1 MEIEKRENMAARSDA
16 LNQNA
21 YQKDRMKQTM
31 RDWSAHV
38 DRIYNASN
46 PQTLTG
52 SVRVMDSPLV
62 LSLVG
67 GEYADGARRLGVYI
81 DESKVQ
87 TIASG
92 TKHLHHLSKDQV
104 KQIPAALA
112 DPIAIFESTSNAR
125 DSKTND
131 VVFMLDLKDQNG
143 ANVVAAIWLDQERI
157 GLSVNKLA
165 SYYGKE
171 SVKKGKIVPNSS
183 WFNQQVGAGRLMYVN
198 TKKALHRTASGLL
211 VLPVDSNGELI
222 DKSIKTERD
231 LVKLRHANPT
241 YYQSILEPGD
251 FDEVGNVRPAALREI
266 EQEKN
271 EIISAAQRGG
281 TYMKAPNGRPS
292 SLTGEHWALIRT
304 KRFKNWFGDWD
315 ASWKKEAIRNQ
326 ESVIVGHV
334 TGKAAELLDQYTNKA
349 PGVRTAIKSY
359 ALSVLPREVHTRAL
373 GKVFISGSSIKDT
386 LSHSRG
392 VMKFESLFCI
402 DKLLSSAVEVGT
414 EKIEKG
420 ITTHVLARK
429 TLWNDEEFVVVMAVN
444 EDQNGNRFYDHE
456 MTEIKKLNEL
466 STAPA
471 VNGKVGGSEKA
482 HRSLL
487 SILREDVWNVN
498 DFSQVVDENGEP
510 LVVYHGT
517 GTSDI
522 TEFKT
527 SKATDKVGRLM
538 ALGEGKGKFYFTS
551 NEQGARLA
559 GEGAVA
565 RGQGR
570 DAAVMPVFLNL
581 RNPMPLQEYRSRYQ
595 SMTGHGLNE
604 GYADGYTMQDRDKAI
619 AALDRQ
625 IKKEGYD
632 GIFDPAQN
640 YYVAF
645 NSDQIKSVE
654 NRGTFDGS
662 NANIFYQII
671 GERGAQALDKAQEVS
686 TRMDN
691 LDVARQMRE
700 TGKDKK
706 SVWLATG
713 WQIGL
718 DGKWRYEIADGK
730 WKVEAFDDKNVV
742 KPLGVKNWRMTLGDI
757 YNAPE
762 LYQAYPELKN
772 VDVNITQMR
781 DGTLGLSHGR
791 SITLS
796 ETLFPVK
803 NGAEIEARLADF
815 MASEPWI
822 EYQKALDD
830 ALELDDPDE
839 ANEIVNK
846 LDDEWENSP
855 IGYAMAKL
863 FKKQQVLEPSQKA
876 MEVLVH
882 EVQHSVQRLEGLA
895 NGASVFEGRVRFEAE
910 EEILAT
916 YVGEAWT
923 EAVAHVE
930 EIKARRSEAKARRQ
944 AWKREHRTTPLMA
957 QSRGDAEAF
966 KQWQNLDAEVKRL
979 DDAYFKADEELH
991 NKKSEILK
999 LYDREVRESAFKKY
1013 QSVGGEVEARNASK
1027 RLSLSE
1033 AERKLSALSAT
1044 EDVAREDQIILENA
1058 LNGAR
1063 QAMNFGQSAA
1073 VMEYERRLER
1083 DSTAWGSIV
1092 DKFANGTLRDGKHT
1106 VMSAPL
1112 ALTLAGARLDNRF
1125 TPRKIVTT
1133 SAVLKKILSGKHANE
1148 INATLMKQIPEALAD
1163 PVMVF
1168 RSATQNDSL
1177 VAMLKLKSK
1186 NGASIIAPV
1195 ALNTQD
1201 GNLNK
1206 SIVMTSLYGRGFPV
1220 PNNQWFID
1228 QINEG
1233 RLFYINKQKSTAWA
1247 ISCGLQLPYAGIAS
1261 GVYGN
1266 IVKTDVDLVKLR
1278 EQGNNTFYQSA
1289 ATDPLVSVHKISEES
1304 LLKAA
1309 ALGGLPVPSIGI
1321 TKAES
1326 PFHGFGG
1333 ISLIGTRDMVNPSEV
1348 PVYSRDAYTTRFPA
1362 TVWDKV
1368 PVKKQA
1374 TFMKAFRPAF
1384 EKVGDLSFLSSLMYV
1399 VENEPDRDRAMREF
1413 ARSEGAKAAFLESK
1427 GVALEPVMRAA
1438 QERSTGSMSPELQ
1451 ALVKS
1456 DSDKQYFVGGD
1467 EMHRKVSEAYYAA
1480 MEREGIKGRAKDKNG
1495 LMSYVYASTL
1505 FNDAV
1510 ADSERIGTQEIDS
1523 YATRDK
1529 LNRLVKEF
1537 DDRDYK
1543 AFVAEK
1549 ISALFGEPKV
1559 QVGRKKMSFTL
1570 ENVVAAMAKRAGV
1583 GKEEALSFGAG
1594 NVRARLSK
1602 RFNSMEDMTAARDQV
1617 VSPED
1622 ALATDTASNDA
1633 MTAFRDVA
1641 VGQYDYADSWS
1652 AMDDA
1657 MRSLADAIKKKP
1669 TEANLRAAMKKHGF
1683 SNPSA
1688 GAIELGLKALT
1699 ALRGVVTDYF
1709 EAKPERAV
1717 GLNEFVGAVAP
1728 ESISPEALKVL
1739 QDAGLEVQTYKEGD
1753 GAQEAATT
1761 ELSRSLA
1768 STNPNVFFQPA
1779 WHDSPLVREGVTRKP
1794 DGAKAKVVHLEASA
1808 FPALQGKSTKEIL
1821 VWIKDILRQ
1830 GGDVKILSTGQT
1842 ARFTVTNI
1850 KASLKRGRESLHNEA
1865 YAALREMVS
1874 LAEYDHF
1881 EPADIKHV
1889 TRTAGQDVYY
1899 SALEIMGQLYS
1910 VRLKMDVVTEEI
1922 RQRNATAGIQPE
1934 DVRYKDHKLTEIE
1947 IAPALFHGMPDN
1959 GVPMQ
1964 NADAISTVSLG
1975 ILRGNVK
1982 PSAYDGAHLS
1992 QERRGQISL
2001 LSDGSVV
2008 ISLFEKADRS
2018 TFFHEM
2024 GHMMLEELIRY
2035 GLDPDA
2041 SGGMKRDLET
2051 AVHYLGIGYL
2061 DLSRRNNFSEAEME
2075 RYRKAQEHFAQSF
2088 EAYLMTGKAPS
2099 VEMKGIFGKLRRWLL
2114 DIYADITRL
2123 EVKLSPEIRDLFDR
2137 MLATPEEIDAAR
2149 AESVTVAELAQE
2161 EKTAAKRLKELEGGR
2176 PIPRVLSAMWD
2187 SAALD
2192 DKDMP
2197 GWVPPELVTGVSD
2210 ALQLGR
2216 PELVK
2221 AVKKLGGI
2229 DYQSLA
2235 AVWGKEEAERLRER
2249 DKSLFRKK
2257 GAAFDTLVSE
2267 LAHEGVQVEDAQ
2279 QLWDRLMADDPAV
2292 DRKLNVAI
2300 DEESLPWLFY
2310 LMTDDEVQRYAGKRG
2325 VALNRELKALQ
2336 SADSPAGLRLKGPAI
2351 QEDLNLI
2358 SEIKA
2363 TLKDAAE
2370 KKRRPSPDSDAGF
2383 SGDAEFSADM
2393 FKREGE
2399 VKRESVPTGEAA
2411 EQAAGFMRDEEM
2423 ISLREADRAAWRRA
2437 EKFSKQAYRK
2447 GAKQERLKSRAVLR
2461 GAQKSMR
2468 LAYKEGMR
2476 VQRDKARALR
2486 EAQKVRAAQKAE
2498 INKILKDIKKAAAD
2512 RQISWGIKQRI
2523 AEKLKSYTL
2532 KYPNK
2537 KNLAMAAKIDAYLE
2551 KSSELEL
2558 ADLTPSERRYIEM
2571 LETTTLWG
2579 MSLADVRRLGSEIGE
2594 MQLQGREEYDRWVV
2608 ERDQRREAGWRA
2620 LMDCTGTG
2628 AVMEDDLPTV
2638 ITSAD
2643 LGKQYEGV
2651 KGKLAKAKDWAY
2663 ANTLGANRFFD
2674 WLGGGKKDYKSA
2686 WTQYLVD
2693 AVNEA
2698 LDSELSHCQERYE
2711 AMEKRMMDL
2720 NLSPKRLN
2728 EIRYVDGQKYSVD
2741 SLIHIYTGLKNEHS
2755 RKAIL
2760 CGNMGKRYRKQG
2772 EEAVNA
2778 HAAKCVQALTAEER
2792 ALGDA
2797 IIADFDASFDR
2808 LNGAYV
2814 AAFNEGM
2821 AKEENYT
2828 PMKRLEY
2835 TALDLAGLRADV
2847 SEAEL
2852 LEGQAVESG
2861 ARNAT
2866 LQKGFLNDRLN
2877 ISEEK
2882 QKPIHLGLAAL
2893 WHDQVAAQ
2901 EHTAAY
2907 GKLAG
2912 DLRSMLMKRDDGGNT
2927 LGKLV
2932 KLRFGSEAVGYLR
2945 DYVNIAIEGQVVRA
2959 AAVMDD
2965 VTAYLGRNMAV
2976 AYLALN
2982 LGTVLKQF
2990 SSLPRFLITAGPG
3003 HVINCTRKCLAA
3015 IVKGE
3020 GKRNEF
3026 LENVYAM
3033 DPQMK
3038 NRTSDAFIQ
3047 VMKDARKYGKKQSA
3061 YMNMLELMMA
3071 PISYMDRV
3079 VSCIG
3084 WQATYDSNIKR
3095 GLSRAEAIKEAQRAV
3110 ALTQQTPLAKDMP
3123 RIWNQK
3129 GLARLFML
3137 FTSDAAN
3144 TWGMTV
3150 YDLAH
3155 GKGNEKLQTVAALAL
3170 TALMMGYMQGGRDD
3184 DEKWISWYL
3193 KQLAAQEVGS
3203 IPMVGKEFM
3212 AAVEALSSGG
3222 SGSTYSAISTP
3233 FIKLGMGAY
3242 NAFLADDAGKTYP
3255 DGSTKRERG
3264 LFMALE
3270 GVSLLTPF
3278 PSTLVN
3284 RIRRMGRSADAE
3296 EAARVLFGMRRQ
3308 LQRYQRGR
3316 R

>member
-1 MEIEKRENMAARSDA
+1 MQDGVDIVTEVMAEYLAQNKNMPAKEALEKLFSMDTANRLLDTGLTSAGKFAKGMLIGTGIRAAGASWAVRDIQKTPEAQAARAVNERHAKIVSDKTGTAEQKDQADVVFLPASVLQEFGQSSVPVNEQTENAADAQAPTVNQILGIEAAPAAAAPAGSSIAEQLGVDEKSAVESTGEVMISREKYDKLAAENPEFAKATEAKVRYGAMGRTFEEQAAAVRENEADPLNDPDDPWAKEAREIRDEKTQQLKDAGYDEQTAKAGGYLMAKNMLTMATRMGTNELGVRKNDAKSPREVFRVEIEKRENMAARSDA
-16 LNQNA
+16 LNTLSQALRDGINLEERVPVIDISGAMAEAQVQNLKGLRDSLKSQIGQGINISRDAMGFLSLPSKSDKIRHIA
-21 YQKDRMKQTM
+21 YSGAPVPSDVKALR
-31 RDWSAHV
+31 
-38 DRIYNASN
+38 NAS
-46 PQTLTG
+46 
-52 SVRVMDSPLV
+52 V
-62 LSLVG
+62 LSLSELMKNAV
-67 GEYADGARRLGVYI
+67 YA
-81 DESKVQ
+81 E
-87 TIASG
+87 
-92 TKHLHHLSKDQV
+92 
-104 KQIPAALA
+104 
-112 DPIAIFESTSNAR
+112 
-125 DSKTND
+125 
-131 VVFMLDLKDQNG
+131 
-143 ANVVAAIWLDQERI
+143 
-157 GLSVNKLA
+157 
-165 SYYGKE
+165 
-171 SVKKGKIVPNSS
+171 
-183 WFNQQVGAGRLMYVN
+183 
-198 TKKALHRTASGLL
+198 
-211 VLPVDSNGELI
+211 
-222 DKSIKTERD
+222 
-231 LVKLRHANPT
+231 
-241 YYQSILEPGD
+241 
-251 FDEVGNVRPAALREI
+251 
-266 EQEKN
+266 
-271 EIISAAQRGG
+271 
-281 TYMKAPNGRPS
+281 KAPNSKVDKKTDVLNYHRFYVPVMAGDQMSVVRIVAEEKNSSDRLYPVDVDVYDVVIERKRTRSPMGGNAQLAGTES
-292 SLTGEHWALIRT
+292 SLHEITIGEML
-304 KRFKNWFGDWD
+304 KNVKGMDG
-315 ASWKKEAIRNQ
+315 EVYNQ
-326 ESVIVGHV
+326 IVGV
-334 TGKAAELLDQYTNKA
+334 
-349 PGVRTAIKSY
+349 
-359 ALSVLPREVHTRAL
+359 
-373 GKVFISGSSIKDT
+373 
-386 LSHSRG
+386 
-392 VMKFESLFCI
+392 
-402 DKLLSSAVEVGT
+402 
-414 EKIEKG
+414 
-420 ITTHVLARK
+420 
-429 TLWNDEEFVVVMAVN
+429 
-444 EDQNGNRFYDHE
+444 
-456 MTEIKKLNEL
+456 
-466 STAPA
+466 
-471 VNGKVGGSEKA
+471 
-482 HRSLL
+482 
-487 SILREDVWNVN
+487 
-498 DFSQVVDENGEP
+498 
-510 LVVYHGT
+510 
-517 GTSDI
+517 
-522 TEFKT
+522 
-527 SKATDKVGRLM
+527 
-538 ALGEGKGKFYFTS
+538 
-551 NEQGARLA
+551 QGA
-559 GEGAVA
+559 
-565 RGQGR
+565 
-570 DAAVMPVFLNL
+570 
-581 RNPMPLQEYRSRYQ
+581 
-595 SMTGHGLNE
+595 
-604 GYADGYTMQDRDKAI
+604 K
-619 AALDRQ
+619 ALD
-625 IKKEGYD
+625 
-632 GIFDPAQN
+632 A
-640 YYVAF
+640 
-645 NSDQIKSVE
+645 
-654 NRGTFDGS
+654 
-662 NANIFYQII
+662 
-671 GERGAQALDKAQEVS
+671 AQEVS

-691 LDVARQMRE
+691 LAVARQME
-700 TGKDKK
+700 TAGKDAKA
-706 SVWLATG
+706 VWLASG
-713 WQIGL
+713 WQRGK

-1044 EDVAREDQIILENA
+1044 EDVAREDQIILESA

-1083 DSTAWGSIV
+1083 DSVAWEKTV
-1092 DKFANGTLRDGKHT
+1092 DEFISKKLSRKTKDVP
-1106 VMSAPL
+1106 VMSMPMV
-1112 ALTLAGARLDNRF
+1112 LTLTGAKLNSRLE
-1125 TPRKIVTT
+1125 PKQIIT
-1133 SAVLKKILSGKHANE
+1133 SRAVLSKILIDKHGQEMDAS
-1148 INATLMKQIPEALAD
+1148 ILKQLPKALAD

-1168 RSATQNDSL
+1168 QSDTRPGDSVVVMLELKDRNGSA
-1177 VAMLKLKSK
+1177 V
-1186 NGASIIAPV
+1186 IAPV
-1195 ALNTQD
+1195 LLESDSHNPDSPAVL
-1201 GNLNK
+1201 
-1206 SIVMTSLYGRGFPV
+1206 TSLYDQAKGTPGTRR
-1220 PNNQWFID
+1220 PNNQWFIN
-1228 QINEG
+1228 QINKG
-1233 RLFYINKQKSTAWA
+1233 NLLYIDTKKAPRWFSNSGLQLPMGLRTQQGVYKRSINSQDGFVNNGAKKSTAWTVG
-1247 ISCGLQLPYAGIAS
+1247 SGLQLPITLAPVS

-1266 IVKTDVDLVKLR
+1266 IVKTDADLVKLR

-1309 ALGGLPVPSIGI
+1309 ELGGLPVPSIGI

-1427 GVALEPVMRAA
+1427 GVAVEPVMRAA

-1537 DDRDYK
+1537 DERDYK

-1559 QVGRKKMSFTL
+1559 QVGRKKMPFTL

-1602 RFNSMEDMTAARDQV
+1602 RFNSMEDMTAARAQV
-1617 VSPED
+1617 VSPEN

-1657 MRSLADAIKKKP
+1657 MRSLADAVKKKP

-1768 STNPNVFFQPA
+1768 STNPNVFYQPA

-1794 DGAKAKVVHLEASA
+1794 DGAKAKVVHLAENAVPE
-1808 FPALQGKSTKEIL
+1808 FERMKDFRNWLKSLLMADGNPPVTI
-1821 VWIKDILRQ
+1821 Q
-1830 GGDVKILSTGQT
+1830 STG
-1842 ARFTVTNI
+1842 ARAVFTTSNVE
-1850 KASLKRGRESLHNEA
+1850 ASLKRSRSEEHREA
-1865 YAALREMVS
+1865 YAALREMIS

-1881 EPADIKHV
+1881 EPADARHPYIQ
-1889 TRTAGQDVYY
+1889 GQDVYHA
-1899 SALEIMGQLYS
+1899 ALILSDKLYS
-1910 VRLKMDVVTEEI
+1910 VRLKLDVLPENEQSKGDVV
-1922 RQRNATAGIQPE
+1922 
-1934 DVRYKDHKLTEIE
+1934 YKDHRLSEIE
-1947 IAPALFHGMPDN
+1947 IAPALYRRVLDESQGSAQP
-1959 GVPMQ
+1959 
-1964 NADAISTVSLG
+1964 ADAISTVSLG

-1982 PSAYDGAHLS
+1982 PSAYDGVHLS

-2001 LSDGSVV
+2001 LSDGSAV

-2351 QEDLNLI
+2351 QEELNLI

-2370 KKRRPSPDSDAGF
+2370 KKLRASPDSDAGF

-2393 FKREGE
+2393 FAVDAKH
-2399 VKRESVPTGEAA
+2399 ESIPTKTAT
-2411 EQAAGFMRDEEM
+2411 EQAAGLARDDEM
-2423 ISLREADRAAWRRA
+2423 ISLREADRAAWARA

-2447 GAKQERLKSRAVLR
+2447 GAKQERLKSSAVLR

-2512 RQISWGIKQRI
+2512 RQISWGIKQQI
-2523 AEKLKSYTL
+2523 SEELKGYTL
-2532 KYPNK
+2532 KKPNYAR
-2537 KNLAMAAKIDAYLE
+2537 LAQAEELKEYLE
-2551 KSSELEL
+2551 KTPEAELSNFSA
-2558 ADLTPSERRYIEM
+2558 ADRRYMEM
-2571 LETTTLWG
+2571 LETATLWD
-2579 MSLADVRRLGSEIGE
+2579 MNLADVRRLGRDIGD

-2741 SLIHIYTGLKNEHS
+2741 SLIHIYAGLKNEHS

-2808 LNGAYV
+2808 LNGAYM

-2877 ISEEK
+2877 ISEEN

-3095 GLSRAEAIKEAQRAV
+3095 GLSRAEAIREAQRAV

-3170 TALMMGYMQGGRDD
+3170 TALTMGYMQGGRDD